1 LAEGLFA
8 ASAPGE
14 AFEGGDGNCCEKSHN
29 ANDGEEFDKGEG
41 RLLTPRTPR
50 TERGEGVKG

>member
-1 LAEGLFA
+1 LFA

-14 AFEGGDGNCCEKSHN
+14 AFEGGDGNCGEKSHN

-41 RLLTPRTPR
+41 RLLTPRT
-50 TERGEGVKG
+50 ERGEGVKG